1 MAYQPPLNGGRINAT
16 ISGNT
21 AGVGA
26 LVSTGTLVLAG
37 GNNITLSQTSN
48 TINFSAPAAFSA
60 GVASNST
67 VSNQVILTAGNNIS
81 LSQSTN
87 ATGAT
92 ISVNAT
98 GLAGTGFTGTN
109 ATGTLNSNGLALS
122 VGAGGGGGGVGIAG
136 AGTTYTSG
144 TVNFVTTGGGAITI
158 GSSVNG
164 ASQSLNFS
172 VPATS
177 SLVGAGAVSL
187 STNGST
193 ISISAPSPVTIS
205 RWENPTIQ
213 FVSMNT
219 IPQGSLSVQNE
230 LIPLYVSATAAKIGG
245 SLGLATSTGPVTGSI
260 SMSLWMG
267 VYTMNGE
274 TLSLASSGSANNS
287 FTFQGAS
294 SASSNYGTITGMR
307 ELTVP
312 MNMNMSPG
320 SYWVGAVLS
329 TSTSGGLNG
338 TYTIWGNT
346 QMVTA
351 STPLLAAIG
360 ASSASA
366 YGFLP
371 GQGIYKTTVGS
382 MPVSIPLASINNTST
397 SNVMRAN
404 FYHAFYNTSF
414 S

>member
-1 MAYQPPLNGGRINAT
+1 M
-16 ISGNT
+16 
-21 AGVGA
+21 
-26 LVSTGTLVLAG
+26 
-37 GNNITLSQTSN
+37 
-48 TINFSAPAAFSA
+48 
-60 GVASNST
+60 
-67 VSNQVILTAGNNIS
+67 
-81 LSQSTN
+81 
-87 ATGAT
+87 
-92 ISVNAT
+92 NAT